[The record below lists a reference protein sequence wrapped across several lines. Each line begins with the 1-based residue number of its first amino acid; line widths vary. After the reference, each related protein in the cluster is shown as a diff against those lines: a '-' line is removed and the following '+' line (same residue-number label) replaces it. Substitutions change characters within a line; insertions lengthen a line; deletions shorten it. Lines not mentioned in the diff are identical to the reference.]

1 MKLTLQAPREKGDW
15 LQKPLILPLEKG
27 KVTGVVGVPKREQG
41 ALLADLLVSLSEE
54 EKAKTAYVLS
64 DCPYV
69 KMLTGW
75 DNADILES
83 TYPDFCKSKFAQW
96 GQRFGLPLDAPLDT
110 YTKGAQALFG
120 LAAALCRTP
129 KLLFLDVEKK
139 QFQDAEYAA
148 LKEGLFALWEK
159 NPELAVLLF
168 PLEFAVPLDEIVL
181 LEQGKQIYAGTYKA
195 LFDRYRCLTVDE
207 AKFQYLKD
215 QYKDELLL
223 YHAVARNVTMYLT
236 NSERLHT
243 LYGARELTLS
253 ELLAFF
259 WAYHKE
265 TGHYLFG
272 EEILNEITSKYKKIP
287 DTRWKQEAAATED
300 KDKKRLPFE
309 SPYE

>member
-15 LQKPLILPLEKG
+15 LQKPLTLPLEKG
-27 KVTGVVGVPKREQG
+27 RVTGLVGVPRREQG
-41 ALLADLLVSLSEE
+41 ALLADLLASLTEE
-54 EKAKTAYVLS
+54 EKTKTAYVLS

-75 DNADILES
+75 ENADILES
-83 TYPDFCKSKFAQW
+83 AYPDFDRDTFAQW
-96 GQRFGLPLDAPLDT
+96 GQRFGLPLDEPLDT

-129 KLLFLDVEKK
+129 ELLFLNVEKK
-139 QFQDAEYAA
+139 EFQDAEYAA
-148 LKEGLFALWEK
+148 LKEGLSVLWE
-159 NPELAVLLF
+159 NNREMAVLLF
-168 PLEFAVPLDEIVL
+168 PAELTVPLDEIVI
-181 LEQGKQIYAGTYKA
+181 LEQGKQIYAGTYEA

-207 AKFQYLKD
+207 AKFRYLKG
-215 QYKDELLL
+215 QYEDELLL
-223 YHAVARNVTMYLT
+223 YHAVARNVTMYLK

-243 LYGARELTLS
+243 LYGARELTLP

-259 WAYHKE
+259 EAYHKE

-287 DTRWKQEAAATED
+287 DTKWKQEATATED